1 MRRGDPFANFTM
13 GRSYW
18 LESDLETSLV
28 WLDRATTL
36 NPNYAHGIY
45 ARAWAQT
52 ISGHGKQG
60 LANVDT
66 AWSLS
71 PLDPL
76 AYAMLGTRALAHVVL
91 GEYTRAAEFGES
103 AARSP
108 GAHVLIAMI
117 AALGHLLA
125 GDPVAAAR
133 WARNVRQRRSDLSAA
148 DFLHAFPFTERALRR
163 RVCAA
168 LAQLDF

>member
-1 MRRGDPFANFTM
+1 MCST
-13 GRSYW
+13 
-18 LESDLETSLV
+18 
-28 WLDRATTL
+28 ATTRRRWRGRGL

-52 ISGHGKQG
+52 ISGDGKQG
-60 LANVDT
+60 LANVDA

-76 AYAMLGTRALAHVVL
+76 AYAMLGTRSLAHIVL
-91 GEYTRAAEFGES
+91 GEYTCAAEFGES

-108 GAHVLIAMI
+108 GAHVLLAMI

-125 GDPVAAAR
+125 GDPVAAKR
-133 WARNVRQRRSDLSAA
+133 WARNARQRRADLSAA
-148 DFLHAFPFTERALRR
+148 DFLQAFPFTDRALRR

-168 LAQLDF
+168 FAQLHF